1 MMNYL
6 SETKDLHKKRAV
18 VRIDCDV
25 DLRREGDCLV
35 VDEDFRLRS
44 AIPTINYL
52 KALKAEK
59 IILLGHLGRPKD
71 QEKELSLSP
80 ICEWFDKNISNC
92 TLISL
97 DELSSLPFSNFGILE
112 NLRFNRGEEENN
124 PEFAKKLSLLG
135 DFYVNEAFGVSHRD
149 HASIAGVKQYLPYY
163 LGIRFEGEMSSLSWL
178 KKEAPKPIIS
188 IIGGSK
194 NDKLKYLDFL
204 GGWSDNVLL
213 GGKLP
218 SMIDNVPDNII
229 VAKLNSDGK
238 DIAKKSIEKFKNYI
252 GKAKTILWAGP
263 MGVYEED
270 KNSLGSYEIAKAV
283 AEAKAFKVA
292 GGGDT
297 HRILS
302 RLNLWNSFNFVSV
315 GGGAMLYYLKNDTLA
330 ALS

>member
-1 MMNYL
+1 MNYL
-6 SETKDLHKKRAV
+6 SETKNLQGKRAV

-25 DLRREGDCLV
+25 DLRREGDRLV
-35 VDEDFRLRS
+35 VDEDFRLKS

-59 IILLGHLGRPKD
+59 IILLGHLGRPKN

-97 DELSSLPFSNFGILE
+97 DELSSLSFPNFGILE
-112 NLRFNRGEEENN
+112 NLRYDRGEEENN

-149 HASIAGVKQYLPYY
+149 HASITGVKQYLPYY
-163 LGIRFEGEMSSLSWL
+163 LGIRFEGEMSALGWL
-178 KKEAPKPIIS
+178 KREAPRPIVS

-194 NDKLKYLDFL
+194 NDKLGYLDFL
-204 GGWSDNVLL
+204 ASWSDNVLL

-218 SMIDNVPDNII
+218 SLIDNVPDNII
-229 VAKLNSDGK
+229 VAKLNSQGR
-238 DIAKKSIEKFKNYI
+238 DITQKSSEEFKRYI
-252 GKAKTILWAGP
+252 NKAKTILWAGP

-270 KNSLGSYEIAKAV
+270 QNSLGSYEIAKAA

-302 RLNLWNSFNFVSV
+302 RLNLWDSFNFVSV
-315 GGGAMLYYLKNDTLA
+315 GGGAMLFYLKNNTLA
-330 ALS
+330 ALN

>member
-1 MMNYL
+1 MNYL
-6 SETKDLHKKRAV
+6 SEAKDLQGKRAV

-25 DLRREGDCLV
+25 DLRKEGGRLV

-44 AIPTINYL
+44 AIPAINYL
-52 KALKAEK
+52 KNLKAEK

-80 ICEWFDKNISNC
+80 IREWFDKNVSNC
-92 TLISL
+92 ALVPL
-97 DELSSLPFSNFGILE
+97 GELSSSPSSNFGIIE
-112 NLRFNRGEEENN
+112 NLRYEKGEEEND

-135 DFYVNEAFGVSHRD
+135 DYYVNEAFGVSHRD
-149 HASIAGVKQYLPYY
+149 HASITGIKSYLPSY
-163 LGIRFEGEMSSLSWL
+163 LGIRFEGEIATLNWL
-178 KKEAPKPIIS
+178 KSQAPKPIVS
-188 IIGGSK
+188 ILGGSK
-194 NDKLKYLDFL
+194 DDKLKYIDFL
-204 GGWSDNVLL
+204 GSWSDYVLL

-218 SMIDNVPDNII
+218 SMIKNVSDNVI
-229 VAKLNSDGK
+229 VAKLNKEGK
-238 DIAKKSIEKFKNYI
+238 DITKKSIDEFKEYI

-270 KNSLGSYEIAKAV
+270 QNNMGSYEIAKTA

-315 GGGAMLYYLKNDTLA
+315 GGGAMLYYMKNNTLA
-330 ALS
+330 GLD